1 MVGIGDGEC
10 WSVVGVMRVMEASED
25 LTQYPGRSTCA
36 RKPSGTLT
44 KVPSEI
50 VGE

>member
-1 MVGIGDGEC
+1 MVGIGDGGC